1 MLSYKNKQ
9 LLDLMFGNEIL
20 ACKELKVVT
29 SRALTHKDNMIPIR
43 VGDFL
48 IRYCNK
54 NNCDYLHIKGYYMFS
69 TYLTLEIKV
78 NDVVNYVKLL
88 EN

>member
-9 LLDLMFGNEIL
+9 LLDLMFADEAL
-20 ACKELKVVT
+20 LYKELKVIV
-29 SRALTHKDNMIPIR
+29 SRAMNHKKEMIPIKL
-43 VGDFL
+43 GNFL
-48 IRYCNK
+48 IKYHSK
-54 NNCDYLHIKGYYMFS
+54 DNCDYLHIKGYYMFS

>member
-29 SRALTHKDNMIPIR
+29 SRALTHKDNMIPIQ

-54 NNCDYLHIKGYYMFS
+54 NNCTQKPNCTEYSF
-69 TYLTLEIKV
+69 
-78 NDVVNYVKLL
+78 
-88 EN
+88 